1 MIFGL
6 GAIFVVFPI
15 NCKAIFRLIRNY
27 LRGKIRK
34 QTNKRTDKPKKKKK
48 QPDILKAL
56 SRVVDMMWRM
66 ALARSL
72 ARLVDSCKLFF
83 DFRLLSAFDS
93 FWRVIHKRNGD
104 LCC

>member
-1 MIFGL
+1 MICEEKYG
-6 GAIFVVFPI
+6 
-15 NCKAIFRLIRNY
+15 
-27 LRGKIRK
+27 
-34 QTNKRTDKPKKKKK
+34 NKRTNEQTNQKKKKKKKK

-93 FWRVIHKRNGD
+93 FWRVINKRNGD

>member
-27 LRGKIRK
+27 FRGKIRK
-34 QTNKRTDKPKKKKK
+34 QTNRQTKKKKK

-72 ARLVDSCKLFF
+72 SRLVDSCKLFF